1 MLNKNSLAFGASIG
15 ALLPLAF
22 YMLFQ
27 EVFLVERNNEMV
39 PYFDQPTSLV
49 LALAVNILPFSRLM
63 KNEKYEQ
70 TGKGILL
77 STFLYAAVY
86 VFLKFFKEA

>member
-1 MLNKNSLAFGASIG
+1 MLNRNSLAFGASIG

-22 YMLFQ
+22 YLLFQ
-27 EVFLVERNNEMV
+27 EVVLVERNGLQV
-39 PYFDQPTSLV
+39 PLFDQPTSLV

-63 KNEKYEQ
+63 KNERYEQ

-77 STFLYAAVY
+77 STFLYAAVF
-86 VFLKFFKEA
+86 VFLKFFKEI

>member
-1 MLNKNSLAFGASIG
+1 MLNRNSLAFGASIG

-22 YMLFQ
+22 YLLFQ
-27 EVFLVERNNEMV
+27 EVVLVERNGLKV
-39 PYFDQPTSLV
+39 PLFDQPTSLV

-63 KNEKYEQ
+63 KNERYEQ

-77 STFLYAAVY
+77 STFLYAAVF
-86 VFLKFFKEA
+86 VFLKFFKEI